1 MIERTRRRGLLG
13 AVVLGFV
20 AVAIGLWS
28 GWAERH
34 PQQERQLRGQVQEQ
48 LQTRLPRAM
57 QPPGNGYGIFR
68 RHTGVDL
75 GRRPGVLLV
84 HGLDEPGGIWADLVP
99 VLGAAGF
106 DTWEFCYPN
115 DQGIDISAD
124 LLAASWSDLPADER
138 LVLVGHSMGGLVI
151 RDFVSRWRHPV
162 GFAPR
167 VAGASVQGVILAG
180 TPNQGSDW
188 ARLRV
193 WLELRDQWAAGR
205 QSGFSPLGGLRDGT
219 GAAKID
225 LVPGSAFLEQLNARP
240 WPVTVPIGI
249 IGGVL
254 LESTPILGDGVVAAE
269 SLAVSGAPEPIL
281 VTASHRGMLA
291 RVFASDPEPPA
302 IPHIMALL
310 DAWRGQAS
318 RSFQ

>member
-13 AVVLGFV
+13 AVALGLV
-20 AVAIGLWS
+20 ALAVGLWS

-34 PQQERQLRGQVQEQ
+34 PVQERHLRDQVQEQ
-48 LQTRLPRAM
+48 LETRFPLAM
-57 QPPGNGYGIFR
+57 QPPGSGYGMFR
-68 RHTGVDL
+68 RITAIDAGS
-75 GRRPGVLLV
+75 RPGVVLV
-84 HGLDEPGGIWADLVP
+84 HGLDEPGGIWADLLP
-99 VLGAAGF
+99 MLAAAGF

-115 DQGIDISAD
+115 DQAIALSAD
-124 LLAASWSDLPADER
+124 LLAASWSELPAQQPQ
-138 LVLVGHSMGGLVI
+138 VLVGHSMGGLVI

-162 GFAPR
+162 ALPPR

-193 WLELRDQWAAGR
+193 WLELREQWAVTR
-205 QSGFSPLGGLRDGT
+205 QSGFSPFAGLRDGT

-225 LVPGSAFLEQLNARP
+225 LLPGSGFLEHLNARP
-240 WPVTVPIGI
+240 WPETVAMRI

-254 LESTPILGDGVVAAE
+254 LESTPTLGDGVVAAE
-269 SLAVSGAPEPIL
+269 ALAVSGAPEPIL
-281 VTASHRGMLA
+281 VSASHRGMLK
-291 RVFASDPEPPA
+291 RTFATGPVPPA

-310 DAWRGQAS
+310 DASGGQQS
-318 RSFQ
+318 WSSQ

>member
-1 MIERTRRRGLLG
+1 MVERARRRWLL
-13 AVVLGFV
+13 V
-20 AVAIGLWS
+20 AVALGLVAVAVGLWS

-34 PQQERQLRGQVQEQ
+34 PQQERHLRSQMQEQ
-48 LQTRLPRAM
+48 LETRFPRAM
-57 QPPGNGYGIFR
+57 QPPGSGYGIFR
-68 RHTGVDL
+68 RITGVDAAH
-75 GRRPGVLLV
+75 RPGVLLV
-84 HGLDEPGGIWADLVP
+84 HGLDEPGGIWADLLP

-106 DTWEFCYPN
+106 DTWEFLYPN
-115 DQGIDISAD
+115 DQGIDDSAD
-124 LLAASWSDLPADER
+124 LLAASWSELPADQR

-162 GFAPR
+162 GFPPR

-193 WLELRDQWAAGR
+193 WLELRDQWAAGQ

-225 LVPGSAFLEQLNARP
+225 LMPGSWFLDQLNARP
-240 WPVTVPIGI
+240 WPESVPMRI

-254 LESTPILGDGVVAAE
+254 LESTPGLGDGVVAAE
-269 SLAVSGAPEPIL
+269 SLAVSGAPEPIM
-281 VTASHRGMLA
+281 VGASHRGMLK

-302 IPHIMALL
+302 IPHIMDLL
-310 DAWRGQAS
+310 ESSSSQESWSS
-318 RSFQ
+318 R

>member
-1 MIERTRRRGLLG
+1 MIERTRRGRLL
-13 AVVLGFV
+13 AALALILV
-20 AVAIGLWS
+20 AVAVGLWS

-34 PQQERQLRGQVQEQ
+34 PQQERHLRGQVQEQ
-48 LQTRLPRAM
+48 LETRFPRAM
-57 QPPGNGYGIFR
+57 QPPGSGYGIFR
-68 RHTGVDL
+68 RIAGIDA

-84 HGLDEPGGIWADLVP
+84 HGLDEPGGIWADLLP

-106 DTWEFCYPN
+106 DTWEFLYPN
-115 DQGIDISAD
+115 DQGIDSSAD
-124 LLAASWSDLPADER
+124 LLAASWPALPADQR

-162 GFAPR
+162 AFAPR
-167 VAGASVQGVILAG
+167 VTGASVQGVILAG

-188 ARLRV
+188 ARLRI

-225 LVPGSAFLEQLNARP
+225 LVPGSGFLEQLNARP
-240 WPVTVPIGI
+240 WPQTVPMRI
-249 IGGVL
+249 IGGLL
-254 LESTPILGDGVVAAE
+254 LEPSPTLGDGVVAAE
-269 SLAVSGAPEPIL
+269 ALAVAGAPEPIL
-281 VTASHRGMLA
+281 LRASHRGMLK

-310 DAWRGQAS
+310 EAS
-318 RSFQ
+318 SGRESWSSR